1 MGPPV
6 LVRPL
11 EPADGRVDLQGV
23 GFPASFFMFSRPAA
37 CRTGGD
43 ARCGGQAGN
52 HDKGQQPRQPSPAF
66 LLDNLQLLLLL
77 FA

>member
-23 GFPASFFMFSRPAA
+23 GFPASFFMFSRP
-37 CRTGGD
+37 RPPQRWPLD
-43 ARCGGQAGN
+43 AMRESGRQA
-52 HDKGQQPRQPSPAF
+52 
-66 LLDNLQLLLLL
+66 
-77 FA
+77 

>member
-23 GFPASFFMFSRPAA
+23 GFPASFFMFSRPAS
-37 CRTGGD
+37 
-43 ARCGGQAGN
+43 CGAGRKPRRWNQAGK
-52 HDKGQQPRQPSPAF
+52 HDDSQQTRQPSPAF
-66 LLDNLQLLLLL
+66 LLDNLQL
-77 FA
+77 

>member
-23 GFPASFFMFSRPAA
+23 GFPASFFMFSRP
-37 CRTGGD
+37 R
-43 ARCGGQAGN
+43 
-52 HDKGQQPRQPSPAF
+52 
-66 LLDNLQLLLLL
+66 LLRRWP
-77 FA
+77 